1 MFAPG
6 FGGTYNAQ
14 NAYNRGYYNAFQP
27 SRSLRNSYPRK
38 GYAYPGAQ
46 RPGYAGVPL
55 WGQGQPNE
63 SSLKPKVVTV
73 IRNGAKPRSNVKIL
87 LNRRS
92 VQSFEQLVKDISEAF
107 GPKWKNNKVRKL
119 FSIRG
124 REIQGVGDF
133 FRDDDVFIGIGNESL
148 TTGDVQDM
156 LDELYPDGNYAKTV
170 MKEWEKTK
178 KRQHAQNNRCSIQ
191 LLHLFSRVLAL
202 FYVCVCFV

>member
-1 MFAPG
+1 MFVPG

-14 NAYNRGYYNAFQP
+14 NTYNRGYYNAFQP
-27 SRSLRNSYPRK
+27 SRSLRNNGYPRK
-38 GYAYPGAQ
+38 SYAYANGQ
-46 RPGYAGVPL
+46 RQNYGMPL

-73 IRNGAKPRSNVKIL
+73 IRNGVKPRSNVKIL

-124 REIQGVGDF
+124 KEIMGVGDF

-148 TTGDVQDM
+148 TTGDVQEM
-156 LDELYPDGNYAKTV
+156 LDELYPDGNHAKTI

-178 KRQHAQNNRCSIQ
+178 KRQHQQNRCSM
-191 LLHLFSRVLAL
+191 RKPAL
-202 FYVCVCFV
+202 F